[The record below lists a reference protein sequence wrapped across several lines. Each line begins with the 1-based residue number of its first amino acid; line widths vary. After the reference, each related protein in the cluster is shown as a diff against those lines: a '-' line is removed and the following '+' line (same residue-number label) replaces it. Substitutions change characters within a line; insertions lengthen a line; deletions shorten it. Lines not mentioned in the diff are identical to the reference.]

1 MADADV
7 DGAHIRTLMLTF
19 FFRYMRPLI
28 ENGNV
33 YLAQPP
39 LYRVSKGKQFKYL
52 YTDEELKA
60 LMQEWGKV
68 EIQRY
73 KGLGEMNASRLWE
86 TTMDPAH
93 RTLIQLN
100 LGDALIAQRVVSV
113 LMGDKADLRRDWI
126 EKHVSFTLEDD
137 FAKETAKNG

>member
-1 MADADV
+1 
-7 DGAHIRTLMLTF
+7 
-19 FFRYMRPLI
+19 
-28 ENGNV
+28 
-33 YLAQPP
+33 
-39 LYRVSKGKQFKYL
+39 
-52 YTDEELKA
+52 
-60 LMQEWGKV
+60 
-68 EIQRY
+68 
-73 KGLGEMNASRLWE
+73 
-86 TTMDPAH
+86 MDPAH